1 MEFRKIFIGLGILA
15 VVLSYGALAQQ
26 WPFCQSGCTAKDV
39 QVDRVYLVNMRFV
52 GGVYYVDVYA
62 DFSVTAANRYCIMV
76 AAGFSSSGD
85 CSNLVTAWRMFGDLS
100 QGTYTNQYV
109 ATITVATRDLWVCR
123 LYAIWRNQPYPGCP
137 TGDCNLYGVGSKCWE
152 STATP
157 YLIRGLDAVDDY
169 YRTAI
174 NTPLYVPPPGV
185 LGNDYYPDGVAELVV
200 VSGPDYGTVTL
211 NPDGSFTYTP
221 PSGWSGT
228 ASFVYQLKDTKG
240 FTDTAT
246 VYITVS
252 PNQPVDAV
260 DDSYSTS
267 EDTPLYVAAPGI
279 LGNDS
284 YPDGF
289 GSLAVVTPPTHGS
302 LTLNQDGSF
311 TYTPD
316 PNFCGQD
323 SYIYRL
329 CDTDGDCDEA
339 TVTIHVTCVN
349 DAPVAQD
356 DTYTTNEDTPLLVPA
371 PGVLR
376 NDYDVDGDPLT
387 AVLVSGPA
395 HGTLALNPDGSFT
408 YTPAENF
415 CGEDSFTYK
424 AYDGALYSNVATVRI
439 TVTCVNDAPVAND
452 DEASVPEDSS
462 VTVPVLGNDYD
473 PDGDP
478 LSVSLVSGPTH
489 GWATVNPD
497 GTITYTPNPDFCG
510 TDSFTYKACDPAGAC
525 DTATV
530 TIHVTCVNDAPV
542 AQDDSYT
549 TAEDTPL
556 VVSAPGVLGNDSDVD
571 GDPLTAV
578 LVSGPAHGTLTL
590 NPDGSFTYTPAENF
604 CGEDSFTYKAY
615 DGALYSNVATVRIT
629 VTCVNDAPV
638 ANDDEAS
645 VPEDSSVTIPVLG
658 NDYDVDGDPLSV
670 SLVSGPVNG
679 RATVNPDGTITY
691 TSNPDF
697 CGTDSFTYKACD
709 PAGACDT
716 ATVTIHVTC
725 VNDAPVAQ
733 DDSYTTNEDTPLV
746 VPAPGVLGNDYDV
759 DGDPLT
765 SVLVSGPA
773 HGTLTLNSDGSFTYT
788 PAENFCGEDS
798 FTYKAYDGALYS
810 NVATVRITVTC
821 VNDAPVAQDDTYTTN
836 EDTPLVVPAPG
847 VLGNDY
853 DVDGDPLTAVLVS
866 GPAHGTLALNPDG
879 SFTYTPAENFC
890 GEDSFTY
897 KAYDGALYSN
907 VATVRIT
914 ITCVNDAPVANDD
927 EASVLEDSSVTI
939 PVLGND
945 YDVDGDPLS
954 VSLVSGPANG
964 RATVNPDGTITYTPN
979 PDFCGTDSFTYK
991 ACDPAGACDTA
1002 TVTIHVTCVN
1012 DAPVA
1017 QDDSYT
1023 TAEDTPLVVSAPG
1036 VLGNDSDVDGDPL
1049 TAVLV
1054 SGPAHGTLTLNPDG
1068 SFTYTPAENFCGEDS
1083 FTYKAYDGAL
1093 YSNVATVRI
1102 TVTCVNDAPVAND
1115 DEASV
1120 PEDSSVTIPVLGN
1133 DYDVDG
1139 DPLSVSLVSGPANGR
1154 ATVNPDGTITYTP
1167 NPDFCG
1173 TDSFTYK
1180 ACDPAGACDTATVT
1194 IHVTCVNDAPVAND
1208 DEATVP
1214 EDSSVTIPV
1223 LGNDY
1228 DVDGDPL
1235 SVSIVSGPANGRAT
1249 VNPDGTITYT
1259 PNPDFCGTDSFTYK
1273 ACDPAGACDTATVT
1287 IHVTCVNDAPVAQD
1301 DRYTTNE
1308 DTPLLVPAPGILGN
1322 DYDVDGDPL
1331 TAVLVSG
1338 PAHGTLTLNP
1348 DGSFTYTP
1356 AENFCGEDSF
1366 TYKAYDGALYSNVA
1380 TVRITITCVN
1390 DAPVAND
1397 DEASVLEDS
1406 SVTIPVL
1413 GNDYDPDGD
1422 PLSVSIVSG
1431 PTNGRATVNPDGTI
1445 TYTPN
1450 PDFCG
1455 TDSFTYKACD
1465 PAGACDTATVTIHVT
1480 CVNDAPVA
1488 QDDTYT
1494 TNEDTPLVVSAPG
1507 VLGNDYDVDGDPLT
1521 AVLVS
1526 GPAHGTLTL
1535 NPDGSFTYT
1544 PAENLCGEDSFT
1556 YKAYDGALYS
1566 NVATVRITITC
1577 VNDAP
1582 VANDDEASVLEDS
1595 SVTIPVLG
1603 NDYDPDGDP
1612 LSVSIVS
1619 GPTNGRATVNPD
1631 GTITYTPNPDF
1642 CGTDSFT
1649 YKACDPA
1656 GACDTATVTIH
1667 VTCVNDAPVA
1677 QDDTYTTNEDT
1688 PLVVPAPGVLGN
1700 DYDVDGDPLT
1710 AVLVSGPAHGTLT
1723 LNSDGSFTY
1732 TPAENFCGED
1742 SFTYKAYDGE
1752 LYSNVATVRITVTCV
1767 NDAPV
1772 ASDDEAS
1779 VLEDSSVTIPVL
1791 GNDYDPDGD
1800 PLSVSLVSG
1809 PTHGRATVNPDGTI
1823 TYTPNP
1829 DFCGTD
1835 SFTYKA
1841 CDPAGACDT
1850 ATVTIHVTCVNDAP
1864 VAQDDTYTTNEDT
1877 PLVVPAPGVLGN
1889 DYDVDGDPL
1898 TSVLVSG
1905 PAHGTLTLNSDGSFT
1920 YTPAENFCGEDSFTY
1935 KAYDGALY
1943 SNVATVRITVTCVN
1957 DAPVANDDE
1966 ASVPEDSS
1974 VTVPVL
1980 GNDYDPD
1987 GDPLSVSIVSGPTHG
2002 RATVNPDGTIT
2013 YTPNPDFCGT
2023 DSFTY
2028 KACDPAGACD
2038 TATVTIHVTCVNDAP
2053 VAQDDSYT
2061 TNEDTPLVV
2070 PAPGVLGNDYDV
2082 DGDPLTSVLV
2092 SGPAHGTLT
2101 LNPDGSFTYTPNS
2114 KFYGTDTFTYRV
2126 FDGELYSN
2134 VATVTITVSFVNDPM
2149 EANDLSLRTCVN
2161 EGKAFEVQ
2169 ISDLDILWAGFTG
2182 YPVTFELISGPEHG
2196 TIAGDWNTVRYEE
2209 GAALL
2214 TLLYTPD
2221 ANFIGSDELRIR
2233 AFDPYGQF
2241 VVFAV
2246 RITVESCGLTPAGA
2260 AGLVPGPVVIHEIAW
2275 AGTSASAED
2284 QWIEL
2289 LNLSD
2294 SSVNLEGWILRWRKK
2309 NPKTPEDLI
2318 WREIRL
2324 QGTIEP
2330 YGFFLLERG
2339 HDDVVKNVRADLIYP
2354 TVFRAGDKDLPLL
2367 FSVEGDVVELLN
2379 EKGELVDTANADPQR
2394 LEGWAAGNTLPASME
2409 RKSPFLPDLD
2419 ENWHTNL
2426 GIVSFGKDRKGNDL
2440 TATARN
2446 PNEPEILAIAGETL
2460 VVERGQKVAL
2470 SRFVPNAPE
2479 AKVVVLRADVAGGA
2493 GALVPFDNEAFELR
2507 YDELVKTAVALLD
2520 TKALEPG
2527 AYKVVVTLGAGQ
2539 YAVFSL
2545 VVR

>member
-76 AAGFSSSGD
+76 AAGFSSSSD

-109 ATITVATRDLWVCR
+109 ATVKVATRDLWVCR

-452 DEASVPEDSS
+452 DEASVSEDSS

-478 LSVSLVSGPTH
+478 LSVSIVSGPTH

-510 TDSFTYKACDPAGAC
+510 TDSFTYQACDPAGAC

-542 AQDDSYT
+542 AQDDRYT
-549 TAEDTPL
+549 TNEDTPL
-556 VVSAPGVLGNDSDVD
+556 VVPAPGVLRNDYDVD

-578 LVSGPAHGTLTL
+578 LVSGPAHGTLAL

-645 VPEDSSVTIPVLG
+645 VLEDSSVTIPVLG

-670 SLVSGPVNG
+670 SIVSGPAHG

-691 TSNPDF
+691 TPNPDF

-709 PAGACDT
+709 PSGACDT

-836 EDTPLVVPAPG
+836 EDTPLLVPAPG
-847 VLGNDY
+847 VLRNDY

-914 ITCVNDAPVANDD
+914 VTCVNDAPVANDD
-927 EASVLEDSSVTI
+927 EASVSEDSSVTVPVLGNDYDPDGDPLSVSIVSGPTHGWATVNPDGTITYTPNPDFCGTDSFTYKACDPAGACDTATVTIHVTCVNDAPVAQDDRYTTNEDTPLVVPAPGVLRNDYDVDGDPLTAVLVSGPAHGTLALNPDGSFTYTPAENFCGEDSFTYKAYDGALYSNVATVRITVTCVNDAPVANDDEASVPEDSSVTI

-954 VSLVSGPANG
+954 VSIVSGPVNG

-1049 TAVLV
+1049 TSVLVSGPAHGTLTLNSDGSFTYTPAENFCGEDSFTYKAYDGALYSNVATVRITVTCVNDAPVANDDEASVPEDSSVTIPVLGNDYDVDGDPLSVSIVSGPTHGWATVNPDGTITYTPNPDFCGTDSFTYKACDPAGACDTATVTIHVTCVNDAPVAQDDSYTTAEDTPLVVSAPGVLGNDYDVDGDPLTAVLV
-1054 SGPAHGTLTLNPDG
+1054 SGPAHGTLALNPDGSFTYTPAENFCGEDSFTYKAYDGALYSNVATVRITVTCVNDAPVANDDEASVPEDSSVTVPVLGNDYDPDGDPLSVSIVSGPTHGWATVNPDGTITYTPNPDFCGTDSFTYKACDPAGACDTATVTIHVTCVNDAPVAQDDSYTTAEDTPLVVSAPGVLGNDYDVDGDPLTAVLVSGPAHGTLALNPDG

-1139 DPLSVSLVSGPANGR
+1139 DPLSVSLVSGP
-1154 ATVNPDGTITYTP
+1154 VN
-1167 NPDFCG
+1167 
-1173 TDSFTYK
+1173 
-1180 ACDPAGACDTATVT
+1180 
-1194 IHVTCVNDAPVAND
+1194 
-1208 DEATVP
+1208 
-1214 EDSSVTIPV
+1214 
-1223 LGNDY
+1223 
-1228 DVDGDPL
+1228 
-1235 SVSIVSGPANGRAT
+1235 
-1249 VNPDGTITYT
+1249 
-1259 PNPDFCGTDSFTYK
+1259 
-1273 ACDPAGACDTATVT
+1273 
-1287 IHVTCVNDAPVAQD
+1287 
-1301 DRYTTNE
+1301 
-1308 DTPLLVPAPGILGN
+1308 
-1322 DYDVDGDPL
+1322 
-1331 TAVLVSG
+1331 
-1338 PAHGTLTLNP
+1338 
-1348 DGSFTYTP
+1348 
-1356 AENFCGEDSF
+1356 
-1366 TYKAYDGALYSNVA
+1366 
-1380 TVRITITCVN
+1380 
-1390 DAPVAND
+1390 
-1397 DEASVLEDS
+1397 
-1406 SVTIPVL
+1406 
-1413 GNDYDPDGD
+1413 
-1422 PLSVSIVSG
+1422 
-1431 PTNGRATVNPDGTI
+1431 
-1445 TYTPN
+1445 
-1450 PDFCG
+1450 
-1455 TDSFTYKACD
+1455 
-1465 PAGACDTATVTIHVT
+1465 
-1480 CVNDAPVA
+1480 
-1488 QDDTYT
+1488 
-1494 TNEDTPLVVSAPG
+1494 
-1507 VLGNDYDVDGDPLT
+1507 
-1521 AVLVS
+1521 
-1526 GPAHGTLTL
+1526 
-1535 NPDGSFTYT
+1535 
-1544 PAENLCGEDSFT
+1544 
-1556 YKAYDGALYS
+1556 
-1566 NVATVRITITC
+1566 
-1577 VNDAP
+1577 
-1582 VANDDEASVLEDS
+1582 
-1595 SVTIPVLG
+1595 
-1603 NDYDPDGDP
+1603 
-1612 LSVSIVS
+1612 
-1619 GPTNGRATVNPD
+1619 
-1631 GTITYTPNPDF
+1631 
-1642 CGTDSFT
+1642 
-1649 YKACDPA
+1649 
-1656 GACDTATVTIH
+1656 
-1667 VTCVNDAPVA
+1667 
-1677 QDDTYTTNEDT
+1677 
-1688 PLVVPAPGVLGN
+1688 
-1700 DYDVDGDPLT
+1700 
-1710 AVLVSGPAHGTLT
+1710 
-1723 LNSDGSFTY
+1723 
-1732 TPAENFCGED
+1732 
-1742 SFTYKAYDGE
+1742 
-1752 LYSNVATVRITVTCV
+1752 
-1767 NDAPV
+1767 
-1772 ASDDEAS
+1772 
-1779 VLEDSSVTIPVL
+1779 
-1791 GNDYDPDGD
+1791 
-1800 PLSVSLVSG
+1800 
-1809 PTHGRATVNPDGTI
+1809 
-1823 TYTPNP
+1823 
-1829 DFCGTD
+1829 
-1835 SFTYKA
+1835 
-1841 CDPAGACDT
+1841 
-1850 ATVTIHVTCVNDAP
+1850 
-1864 VAQDDTYTTNEDT
+1864 
-1877 PLVVPAPGVLGN
+1877 
-1889 DYDVDGDPL
+1889 
-1898 TSVLVSG
+1898 
-1905 PAHGTLTLNSDGSFT
+1905 
-1920 YTPAENFCGEDSFTY
+1920 
-1935 KAYDGALY
+1935 
-1943 SNVATVRITVTCVN
+1943 
-1957 DAPVANDDE
+1957 
-1966 ASVPEDSS
+1966 
-1974 VTVPVL
+1974 
-1980 GNDYDPD
+1980 
-1987 GDPLSVSIVSGPTHG
+1987 G

-2070 PAPGVLGNDYDV
+2070 SAPGVLGNDYDV
-2082 DGDPLTSVLV
+2082 DGDPLTAVLV
-2092 SGPAHGTLT
+2092 SGPAHGTLA

-2196 TIAGDWNTVRYEE
+2196 TIAGDWNAVRYEE

-2394 LEGWAAGNTLPASME
+2394 LGGWAAGNTLPASME

>member
-1 MEFRKIFIGLGILA
+1 LFWEAVSMEFRKIFIGLGILA

-76 AAGFSSSGD
+76 AAGFSSSSD

-100 QGTYTNQYV
+100 QGTYRNQYV
-109 ATITVATRDLWVCR
+109 ATVTVATRDLWVCR

-169 YRTAI
+169 YHTAI

-252 PNQPVDAV
+252 PDQPVDAV

-289 GSLAVVTPPTHGS
+289 GSLAVVTPPAHGS

-349 DAPVAQD
+349 DAPVARD
-356 DTYTTNEDTPLLVPA
+356 DTYTTNEDTPLVVSA
-371 PGVLR
+371 PGVLG

-387 AVLVSGPA
+387 AVLVSGPAHGTLALNPDGSFTYTPAENFCGEDSFTYKAYDGSLYSNVATVRITVTCVNDAPVANDDEASVPEDSSVTIPVLGNDYDVDGDPLSVSIVSGPTHGWATVNPDGTITYTPNPDFCGTDSFTYQACDPSGACDTATVTIHVTCVNDAPVARDDTYTTNEDTPLVVAKPGVLGNDYDVDGDPLTSVLVSGPAHGTLALNPDGSFTYTPAENFCGEDSFIYKAYDGSLYSNVATVRITVTCVNDAPVARDDTYTTNEDTPLVVPAPGVLGNDYDVDGDPLTAVLVSGPAHGTLALNPDGSFTYTPAENFCGEDSFTYKAYDGSLYSNVATVRITVTCVNDAPVANDDEASVPEDSSVTIPVLGNDYDVDGDPLSVSIVSGPTHGWATVNPDGTITYTPNPDFCGTDSFTYQACDPSGACDTATVTIHVTCVNDAPVARDDTYTTNEDTPLVVAKPGVLGNDYDVDGDPLTSVLVSGPA

-452 DEASVPEDSS
+452 DEASVLEDSS
-462 VTVPVLGNDYD
+462 VTIPVLGNDYD
-473 PDGDP
+473 VDGDP
-478 LSVSLVSGPTH
+478 LSVSIVSGPAN
-489 GWATVNPD
+489 GRATVNPD

-510 TDSFTYKACDPAGAC
+510 TDSFTYKACDPSGAC

-530 TIHVTCVNDAPV
+530 TITVTCVNDAPV
-542 AQDDSYT
+542 AQDDTYT
-549 TAEDTPL
+549 TNEDTPL
-556 VVSAPGVLGNDSDVD
+556 LVPAPGILGNDYDVD
-571 GDPLTAV
+571 GDSLTAV
-578 LVSGPAHGTLTL
+578 LVSGPAHGTLAL

-670 SLVSGPVNG
+670 SIVSGPTHG
-679 RATVNPDGTITY
+679 WATVNPDGTITY
-691 TSNPDF
+691 TPNPDF
-697 CGTDSFTYKACD
+697 CGTDSFTYQACD

-733 DDSYTTNEDTPLV
+733 DDTYTTNEDTPLV
-746 VPAPGVLGNDYDV
+746 VSAPGVLGNDSDV

-773 HGTLTLNSDGSFTYT
+773 HGTLALNPDGSFTYT

-798 FTYKAYDGALYS
+798 FTYKAYDGSLYS

-821 VNDAPVAQDDTYTTN
+821 VNDAPVARDDTYTTN

-897 KAYDGALYSN
+897 KAYDGELYSN
-907 VATVRIT
+907 VATVRIMV
-914 ITCVNDAPVANDD
+914 ICVNDAPVANDD

-991 ACDPAGACDTA
+991 ACDPSGACDTA
-1002 TVTIHVTCVN
+1002 TVTIT
-1012 DAPVA
+1012 
-1017 QDDSYT
+1017 
-1023 TAEDTPLVVSAPG
+1023 
-1036 VLGNDSDVDGDPL
+1036 
-1049 TAVLV
+1049 
-1054 SGPAHGTLTLNPDG
+1054 
-1068 SFTYTPAENFCGEDS
+1068 
-1083 FTYKAYDGAL
+1083 
-1093 YSNVATVRI
+1093 
-1102 TVTCVNDAPVAND
+1102 
-1115 DEASV
+1115 
-1120 PEDSSVTIPVLGN
+1120 
-1133 DYDVDG
+1133 
-1139 DPLSVSLVSGPANGR
+1139 
-1154 ATVNPDGTITYTP
+1154 
-1167 NPDFCG
+1167 
-1173 TDSFTYK
+1173 
-1180 ACDPAGACDTATVT
+1180 
-1194 IHVTCVNDAPVAND
+1194 
-1208 DEATVP
+1208 
-1214 EDSSVTIPV
+1214 
-1223 LGNDY
+1223 
-1228 DVDGDPL
+1228 
-1235 SVSIVSGPANGRAT
+1235 
-1249 VNPDGTITYT
+1249 
-1259 PNPDFCGTDSFTYK
+1259 
-1273 ACDPAGACDTATVT
+1273 
-1287 IHVTCVNDAPVAQD
+1287 
-1301 DRYTTNE
+1301 
-1308 DTPLLVPAPGILGN
+1308 
-1322 DYDVDGDPL
+1322 
-1331 TAVLVSG
+1331 
-1338 PAHGTLTLNP
+1338 
-1348 DGSFTYTP
+1348 
-1356 AENFCGEDSF
+1356 
-1366 TYKAYDGALYSNVA
+1366 
-1380 TVRITITCVN
+1380 
-1390 DAPVAND
+1390 
-1397 DEASVLEDS
+1397 
-1406 SVTIPVL
+1406 
-1413 GNDYDPDGD
+1413 
-1422 PLSVSIVSG
+1422 
-1431 PTNGRATVNPDGTI
+1431 
-1445 TYTPN
+1445 
-1450 PDFCG
+1450 
-1455 TDSFTYKACD
+1455 
-1465 PAGACDTATVTIHVT
+1465 VT

-1494 TNEDTPLVVSAPG
+1494 TNEDTPLVVAKPG
-1507 VLGNDYDVDGDPLT
+1507 VLGND
-1521 AVLVS
+1521 S
-1526 GPAHGTLTL
+1526 
-1535 NPDGSFTYT
+1535 
-1544 PAENLCGEDSFT
+1544 
-1556 YKAYDGALYS
+1556 
-1566 NVATVRITITC
+1566 
-1577 VNDAP
+1577 
-1582 VANDDEASVLEDS
+1582 
-1595 SVTIPVLG
+1595 
-1603 NDYDPDGDP
+1603 
-1612 LSVSIVS
+1612 
-1619 GPTNGRATVNPD
+1619 
-1631 GTITYTPNPDF
+1631 
-1642 CGTDSFT
+1642 
-1649 YKACDPA
+1649 
-1656 GACDTATVTIH
+1656 
-1667 VTCVNDAPVA
+1667 
-1677 QDDTYTTNEDT
+1677 
-1688 PLVVPAPGVLGN
+1688 
-1700 DYDVDGDPLT
+1700 
-1710 AVLVSGPAHGTLT
+1710 
-1723 LNSDGSFTY
+1723 
-1732 TPAENFCGED
+1732 
-1742 SFTYKAYDGE
+1742 
-1752 LYSNVATVRITVTCV
+1752 
-1767 NDAPV
+1767 
-1772 ASDDEAS
+1772 
-1779 VLEDSSVTIPVL
+1779 
-1791 GNDYDPDGD
+1791 
-1800 PLSVSLVSG
+1800 
-1809 PTHGRATVNPDGTI
+1809 
-1823 TYTPNP
+1823 
-1829 DFCGTD
+1829 
-1835 SFTYKA
+1835 
-1841 CDPAGACDT
+1841 
-1850 ATVTIHVTCVNDAP
+1850 
-1864 VAQDDTYTTNEDT
+1864 
-1877 PLVVPAPGVLGN
+1877 
-1889 DYDVDGDPL
+1889 
-1898 TSVLVSG
+1898 
-1905 PAHGTLTLNSDGSFT
+1905 
-1920 YTPAENFCGEDSFTY
+1920 
-1935 KAYDGALY
+1935 
-1943 SNVATVRITVTCVN
+1943 
-1957 DAPVANDDE
+1957 
-1966 ASVPEDSS
+1966 
-1974 VTVPVL
+1974 
-1980 GNDYDPD
+1980 
-1987 GDPLSVSIVSGPTHG
+1987 
-2002 RATVNPDGTIT
+2002 
-2013 YTPNPDFCGT
+2013 
-2023 DSFTY
+2023 
-2028 KACDPAGACD
+2028 
-2038 TATVTIHVTCVNDAP
+2038 
-2053 VAQDDSYT
+2053 
-2061 TNEDTPLVV
+2061 
-2070 PAPGVLGNDYDV
+2070 DV

-2101 LNPDGSFTYTPNS
+2101 LNPDGSFTYTPNPN
-2114 KFYGTDTFTYRV
+2114 FYGTDTFTYRA

-2149 EANDLSLRTCVN
+2149 EANDVSLRTCVN

-2196 TIAGDWNTVRYEE
+2196 AIAGDWNAVRYEE

-2221 ANFIGSDELRIR
+2221 ANFLGSDELRIR

-2241 VVFAV
+2241 VVFTV

-2260 AGLVPGPVVIHEIAW
+2260 AGFVPGPVVIHEIAW

-2289 LNLSD
+2289 RNLSD
-2294 SSVNLEGWILRWRKK
+2294 SPVNLEGWILRWRKK

-2339 HDDVVKNVRADLIYP
+2339 HDDVVKNVPADLIYP

-2379 EKGELVDTANADPQR
+2379 EKGELVDTANADPR
-2394 LEGWAAGNTLPASME
+2394 RREGWAAGSTLPASME

-2426 GIVSFGKDRKGNDL
+2426 GIVTFGKDRKGNDL

-2446 PNEPEILAIAGETL
+2446 PNEPEILAIVGETL

-2493 GALVPFDNEAFELR
+2493 GALVPFDNEALEPR
-2507 YDELVKTAVALLD
+2507 YDELVKTALVLLD

-2527 AYKVVVTLGAGQ
+2527 SYKVVVSLGTGQ

>member
-76 AAGFSSSGD
+76 AAGFSSSSD

-109 ATITVATRDLWVCR
+109 ATVKVATRDLWVCR

-169 YRTAI
+169 YHTAI

-252 PNQPVDAV
+252 PDQPVDAV

-289 GSLAVVTPPTHGS
+289 GSLAVVTPPAHGS

-356 DTYTTNEDTPLLVPA
+356 DTYTTDEDTPLVVAKPGVLGNDYDVDGDSLTAVLVSGPAHGTLTLNPDGSFTYTPAENFCGEDSFTYKAYDGALYSNVATVTIHVTCVNDAPVANDDEATVSEDSSVTVPVLGNDYDPDGDPLSVSLVSGPTHGWATVNPDGTITYTPNPDFCGTDSFTYQACDPSGACDTATVTITVTCVNDAPVAQDDRYTTAEDTPLLVPA
-371 PGVLR
+371 PGILG

-387 AVLVSGPA
+387 AVLVSGPAHGTLTLNPDGSFTYTPAENFCGEDSFIYKAYDGALYSNVATVRITVTCVNDAPVAQDDSYTTSEDTPLVVPAPGVLGNDYDVDGDPLTSVLVSGPA

-439 TVTCVNDAPVAND
+439 TVTCVNDAPVAQDDTYTTNEDTSLVVSAPGVLGNDYDVDGDPLTAVLVSGPAHGTLILNPDGSFTYTPAENFCGEDSFTYKAYDGELYSNVATVRITVTCVNDAPVAND
-452 DEASVPEDSS
+452 DEATVPEDSS
-462 VTVPVLGNDYD
+462 VTIPVLGNDYD

-510 TDSFTYKACDPAGAC
+510 TDSFTYQACDPAGAC

-542 AQDDSYT
+542 AQDDTYT
-549 TAEDTPL
+549 TNEDTPL
-556 VVSAPGVLGNDSDVD
+556 LVPAPGILGNDYDVD
-571 GDPLTAV
+571 GDPLTSV

-638 ANDDEAS
+638 A
-645 VPEDSSVTIPVLG
+645 
-658 NDYDVDGDPLSV
+658 
-670 SLVSGPVNG
+670 
-679 RATVNPDGTITY
+679 
-691 TSNPDF
+691 
-697 CGTDSFTYKACD
+697 
-709 PAGACDT
+709 
-716 ATVTIHVTC
+716 
-725 VNDAPVAQ
+725 
-733 DDSYTTNEDTPLV
+733 
-746 VPAPGVLGNDYDV
+746 
-759 DGDPLT
+759 
-765 SVLVSGPA
+765 
-773 HGTLTLNSDGSFTYT
+773 
-788 PAENFCGEDS
+788 
-798 FTYKAYDGALYS
+798 
-810 NVATVRITVTC
+810 
-821 VNDAPVAQDDTYTTN
+821 QDDTYTTN
-836 EDTPLVVPAPG
+836 EDTPLVVSAPG
-847 VLGNDY
+847 VLGNDS

-897 KAYDGALYSN
+897 KAYDGELYSN

-914 ITCVNDAPVANDD
+914 VTCVNDAPVANDD

-954 VSLVSGPANG
+954 VSIVSGPANG

-991 ACDPAGACDTA
+991 ACDPSGACDTA

-1017 QDDSYT
+1017 RDDSYT
-1023 TAEDTPLVVSAPG
+1023 TDEDTPLVVAKPG
-1036 VLGNDSDVDGDPL
+1036 ILGNDYDVDGDSL

-1054 SGPAHGTLTLNPDG
+1054 SGPAHGTLALNPDG

-1083 FTYKAYDGAL
+1083 FTYKAYDGEL

-1120 PEDSSVTIPVLGN
+1120 LEDSSVTIPVLGN

-1228 DVDGDPL
+1228 DPDGDPL
-1235 SVSIVSGPANGRAT
+1235 SVSLVSGPTHGWAT

-1259 PNPDFCGTDSFTYK
+1259 PNPDFCGTDSFTYQ
-1273 ACDPAGACDTATVT
+1273 ACDP
-1287 IHVTCVNDAPVAQD
+1287 
-1301 DRYTTNE
+1301 
-1308 DTPLLVPAPGILGN
+1308 
-1322 DYDVDGDPL
+1322 
-1331 TAVLVSG
+1331 S
-1338 PAHGTLTLNP
+1338 
-1348 DGSFTYTP
+1348 
-1356 AENFCGEDSF
+1356 
-1366 TYKAYDGALYSNVA
+1366 
-1380 TVRITITCVN
+1380 
-1390 DAPVAND
+1390 
-1397 DEASVLEDS
+1397 
-1406 SVTIPVL
+1406 
-1413 GNDYDPDGD
+1413 
-1422 PLSVSIVSG
+1422 
-1431 PTNGRATVNPDGTI
+1431 
-1445 TYTPN
+1445 
-1450 PDFCG
+1450 
-1455 TDSFTYKACD
+1455 
-1465 PAGACDTATVTIHVT
+1465 GACDTATVTIHVT

-1494 TNEDTPLVVSAPG
+1494 TNEDTPLVVAKPG
-1507 VLGNDYDVDGDPLT
+1507 VLGNDYDVDG
-1521 AVLVS
+1521 
-1526 GPAHGTLTL
+1526 
-1535 NPDGSFTYT
+1535 
-1544 PAENLCGEDSFT
+1544 
-1556 YKAYDGALYS
+1556 
-1566 NVATVRITITC
+1566 
-1577 VNDAP
+1577 
-1582 VANDDEASVLEDS
+1582 
-1595 SVTIPVLG
+1595 
-1603 NDYDPDGDP
+1603 
-1612 LSVSIVS
+1612 
-1619 GPTNGRATVNPD
+1619 
-1631 GTITYTPNPDF
+1631 
-1642 CGTDSFT
+1642 
-1649 YKACDPA
+1649 
-1656 GACDTATVTIH
+1656 
-1667 VTCVNDAPVA
+1667 
-1677 QDDTYTTNEDT
+1677 NE
-1688 PLVVPAPGVLGN
+1688 L
-1700 DYDVDGDPLT
+1700 
-1710 AVLVSGPAHGTLT
+1710 
-1723 LNSDGSFTY
+1723 
-1732 TPAENFCGED
+1732 
-1742 SFTYKAYDGE
+1742 
-1752 LYSNVATVRITVTCV
+1752 
-1767 NDAPV
+1767 
-1772 ASDDEAS
+1772 
-1779 VLEDSSVTIPVL
+1779 
-1791 GNDYDPDGD
+1791 
-1800 PLSVSLVSG
+1800 
-1809 PTHGRATVNPDGTI
+1809 
-1823 TYTPNP
+1823 
-1829 DFCGTD
+1829 
-1835 SFTYKA
+1835 
-1841 CDPAGACDT
+1841 
-1850 ATVTIHVTCVNDAP
+1850 
-1864 VAQDDTYTTNEDT
+1864 
-1877 PLVVPAPGVLGN
+1877 
-1889 DYDVDGDPL
+1889 
-1898 TSVLVSG
+1898 
-1905 PAHGTLTLNSDGSFT
+1905 
-1920 YTPAENFCGEDSFTY
+1920 
-1935 KAYDGALY
+1935 
-1943 SNVATVRITVTCVN
+1943 
-1957 DAPVANDDE
+1957 
-1966 ASVPEDSS
+1966 
-1974 VTVPVL
+1974 
-1980 GNDYDPD
+1980 
-1987 GDPLSVSIVSGPTHG
+1987 
-2002 RATVNPDGTIT
+2002 
-2013 YTPNPDFCGT
+2013 
-2023 DSFTY
+2023 
-2028 KACDPAGACD
+2028 
-2038 TATVTIHVTCVNDAP
+2038 
-2053 VAQDDSYT
+2053 
-2061 TNEDTPLVV
+2061 
-2070 PAPGVLGNDYDV
+2070 
-2082 DGDPLTSVLV
+2082 LTSVLV

-2196 TIAGDWNTVRYEE
+2196 TIAGDWNAVRYEE

-2289 LNLSD
+2289 RNLSD
-2294 SSVNLEGWILRWRKK
+2294 SPVNLEGWILRWRKK
-2309 NPKTPEDLI
+2309 NPKTPEELI

-2339 HDDVVKNVRADLIYP
+2339 HDDVVKNVHADLIYP
-2354 TVFRAGDKDLPLL
+2354 TVFRVGDKDLPLL

-2379 EKGELVDTANADPQR
+2379 EKGELVDTANADPRR

-2409 RKSPFLPDLD
+2409 RKSPFIPDLD

-2426 GIVSFGKDRKGNDL
+2426 GIVTFGKDRKENDL

-2446 PNEPEILAIAGETL
+2446 RNEPEILTIAGETL

-2507 YDELVKTAVALLD
+2507 YDELVKTAMALLD

>member
-39 QVDRVYLVNMRFV
+39 KVDRLYLVNMRFV

-62 DFSVTAANRYCIMV
+62 DFSVTAADRYCIMV
-76 AAGFSSSGD
+76 AAGFSSSSD

-109 ATITVATRDLWVCR
+109 ATVKVATRDLWVCR

-137 TGDCNLYGVGSKCWE
+137 TGDCNLYPVGSKCWE

-221 PSGWSGT
+221 PSGWSGA

-252 PNQPVDAV
+252 SDQPVDAV

-267 EDTPLYVAAPGI
+267 EDAPLFVAAPGI

-289 GSLAVVTPPTHGS
+289 GSLAVVTPPAHGS
-302 LTLNQDGSF
+302 LTLNSDGSF

-323 SYIYRL
+323 SYIYQL

-356 DTYTTNEDTPLLVPA
+356 DTYTTNEDTPLVVA
-371 PGVLR
+371 KPGILG
-376 NDYDVDGDPLT
+376 NDSDVDGDPLT

-395 HGTLALNPDGSFT
+395 HGTLTLNSDGSFTYTPAENFCGEDSFTYKAYDGALYSNVATVKITVTCVNDAPVANDDEATVPEDSSVAIPVLGNDYDPDGDPLSVSIVSRPTNGRATVNADGTITYTPNPDFCGTDSFTYKACDPSGACDTATVTIHVTCVNDAPVAQDDTYTTNEDTPLVVPAPGILGNDYDVDGDSLTAVLVSGPTHGTLTLNSDGSFT

-452 DEASVPEDSS
+452 DEATVPEDSS
-462 VTVPVLGNDYD
+462 VTIPVLGNDYD

-478 LSVSLVSGPTH
+478 LSVSIVSGPAN
-489 GWATVNPD
+489 GRATVNPD

-542 AQDDSYT
+542 AQDDTYT
-549 TAEDTPL
+549 TNEDTPL
-556 VVSAPGVLGNDSDVD
+556 LVPAPGILGNDYDVDGDPLTSVLVSGPAHGTLTLNPDGSFTYTPAEDFCGEDSFTYKAYDGALYSNVATVRITVICVNDVPVAQDDTYTTNEDTPLLVPAPGVLGNDYDVDGDPLTSVLVLGPAHGTLALNPDGSFTYTPAENFCGEDSFTYKAYDEALYSNVATVRIVVACVNDAPVANDDEASVLEDSSVTVPVLGNDYDPDGDPLSVSIVSGPANGRATVNPDGTITYTPNPDFCGTDSFTYKACDPSGACDTATVTITVTCVNDAPVAQDDTYTTNEDTPLVVAKPGVLGNDYDVD

-638 ANDDEAS
+638 ANDDEAT
-645 VPEDSSVTIPVLG
+645 VPEDSSVTIPVLE

-670 SLVSGPVNG
+670 SPVSGPANG

-691 TSNPDF
+691 TPNPDF

-709 PAGACDT
+709 PSGACDT

-733 DDSYTTNEDTPLV
+733 DDRYTTNEDTPLL
-746 VPAPGVLGNDYDV
+746 VPAPGVLGNDSDV

-765 SVLVSGPA
+765 GL
-773 HGTLTLNSDGSFTYT
+773 
-788 PAENFCGEDS
+788 
-798 FTYKAYDGALYS
+798 
-810 NVATVRITVTC
+810 
-821 VNDAPVAQDDTYTTN
+821 
-836 EDTPLVVPAPG
+836 
-847 VLGNDY
+847 
-853 DVDGDPLTAVLVS
+853 LVS

-897 KAYDGALYSN
+897 KAYDEALYSN
-907 VATVRIT
+907 VATVRIVVA
-914 ITCVNDAPVANDD
+914 CVNDAPVANDD
-927 EASVLEDSSVTI
+927 EASVLEDSSVTV

-945 YDVDGDPLS
+945 YDPDGDPLS
-954 VSLVSGPANG
+954 VSIVSGPANG

-991 ACDPAGACDTA
+991 ACDPSGACDTA
-1002 TVTIHVTCVN
+1002 TVTITVTCVN

-1017 QDDSYT
+1017 QDDTYT
-1023 TAEDTPLVVSAPG
+1023 TNEDTPLVVAKPG
-1036 VLGNDSDVDGDPL
+1036 VLGNDYDVDGDPL

-1115 DEASV
+1115 DEATV

-1133 DYDVDG
+1133 DYDPDG

-1180 ACDPAGACDTATVT
+1180 ACDP
-1194 IHVTCVNDAPVAND
+1194 
-1208 DEATVP
+1208 
-1214 EDSSVTIPV
+1214 S
-1223 LGNDY
+1223 
-1228 DVDGDPL
+1228 
-1235 SVSIVSGPANGRAT
+1235 
-1249 VNPDGTITYT
+1249 
-1259 PNPDFCGTDSFTYK
+1259 
-1273 ACDPAGACDTATVT
+1273 
-1287 IHVTCVNDAPVAQD
+1287 
-1301 DRYTTNE
+1301 
-1308 DTPLLVPAPGILGN
+1308 
-1322 DYDVDGDPL
+1322 
-1331 TAVLVSG
+1331 
-1338 PAHGTLTLNP
+1338 
-1348 DGSFTYTP
+1348 
-1356 AENFCGEDSF
+1356 
-1366 TYKAYDGALYSNVA
+1366 
-1380 TVRITITCVN
+1380 
-1390 DAPVAND
+1390 
-1397 DEASVLEDS
+1397 
-1406 SVTIPVL
+1406 
-1413 GNDYDPDGD
+1413 
-1422 PLSVSIVSG
+1422 
-1431 PTNGRATVNPDGTI
+1431 
-1445 TYTPN
+1445 
-1450 PDFCG
+1450 
-1455 TDSFTYKACD
+1455 
-1465 PAGACDTATVTIHVT
+1465 GACDTATVTIHVT

-1494 TNEDTPLVVSAPG
+1494 TNEDTPLVVA
-1507 VLGNDYDVDGDPLT
+1507 
-1521 AVLVS
+1521 
-1526 GPAHGTLTL
+1526 
-1535 NPDGSFTYT
+1535 
-1544 PAENLCGEDSFT
+1544 
-1556 YKAYDGALYS
+1556 K
-1566 NVATVRITITC
+1566 
-1577 VNDAP
+1577 
-1582 VANDDEASVLEDS
+1582 
-1595 SVTIPVLG
+1595 
-1603 NDYDPDGDP
+1603 
-1612 LSVSIVS
+1612 
-1619 GPTNGRATVNPD
+1619 
-1631 GTITYTPNPDF
+1631 
-1642 CGTDSFT
+1642 
-1649 YKACDPA
+1649 
-1656 GACDTATVTIH
+1656 
-1667 VTCVNDAPVA
+1667 
-1677 QDDTYTTNEDT
+1677 
-1688 PLVVPAPGVLGN
+1688 
-1700 DYDVDGDPLT
+1700 
-1710 AVLVSGPAHGTLT
+1710 
-1723 LNSDGSFTY
+1723 
-1732 TPAENFCGED
+1732 
-1742 SFTYKAYDGE
+1742 
-1752 LYSNVATVRITVTCV
+1752 
-1767 NDAPV
+1767 
-1772 ASDDEAS
+1772 
-1779 VLEDSSVTIPVL
+1779 
-1791 GNDYDPDGD
+1791 
-1800 PLSVSLVSG
+1800 
-1809 PTHGRATVNPDGTI
+1809 
-1823 TYTPNP
+1823 
-1829 DFCGTD
+1829 
-1835 SFTYKA
+1835 
-1841 CDPAGACDT
+1841 
-1850 ATVTIHVTCVNDAP
+1850 
-1864 VAQDDTYTTNEDT
+1864 
-1877 PLVVPAPGVLGN
+1877 PGVLGN

-1898 TSVLVSG
+1898 TSVLVLG
-1905 PAHGTLTLNSDGSFT
+1905 PAHGTL
-1920 YTPAENFCGEDSFTY
+1920 A
-1935 KAYDGALY
+1935 
-1943 SNVATVRITVTCVN
+1943 
-1957 DAPVANDDE
+1957 
-1966 ASVPEDSS
+1966 
-1974 VTVPVL
+1974 
-1980 GNDYDPD
+1980 
-1987 GDPLSVSIVSGPTHG
+1987 
-2002 RATVNPDGTIT
+2002 
-2013 YTPNPDFCGT
+2013 
-2023 DSFTY
+2023 
-2028 KACDPAGACD
+2028 
-2038 TATVTIHVTCVNDAP
+2038 
-2053 VAQDDSYT
+2053 
-2061 TNEDTPLVV
+2061 
-2070 PAPGVLGNDYDV
+2070 
-2082 DGDPLTSVLV
+2082 
-2092 SGPAHGTLT
+2092 
-2101 LNPDGSFTYTPNS
+2101 LNPDGSFTYTPNPN
-2114 KFYGTDTFTYRV
+2114 FYGTDTFTYRA

-2149 EANDLSLRTCVN
+2149 EASDISLRTCVN

-2169 ISDLDILWAGFTG
+2169 ISDLDILWTGFTG
-2182 YPVTFELISGPEHG
+2182 YPVSFELISGPEHG
-2196 TIAGDWNTVRYEE
+2196 AIAGDWNAVRYEE
-2209 GAALL
+2209 RAALL

-2221 ANFIGSDELRIR
+2221 GNFLGGDELRIR

-2241 VVFAV
+2241 VVFTV

-2260 AGLVPGPVVIHEIAW
+2260 AGFVPGPVVIHEIAW

-2289 LNLSD
+2289 RNLSD
-2294 SSVNLEGWILRWRKK
+2294 SPVNLEGWILRWRKK

-2339 HDDVVKNVRADLIYP
+2339 HDDVVKNIHADLIYP
-2354 TVFRAGDKDLPLL
+2354 TVFQAGDKDLPLL
-2367 FSVEGDVVELLN
+2367 FSIEGDVVELLN
-2379 EKGELVDTANADPQR
+2379 EKGELVDTANADPR
-2394 LEGWAAGNTLPASME
+2394 RRKGWAAGSTLPASME

-2419 ENWHTNL
+2419 ENWHMNL
-2426 GIVSFGKDRKGNDL
+2426 GIVTFGKDRKENDL

-2493 GALVPFDNEAFELR
+2493 GALVPFGNEAFELR
-2507 YDELVKTAVALLD
+2507 YDELVKTAVTLLD

-2527 AYKVVVTLGAGQ
+2527 SYKVVVSLGAGQ

>member
-76 AAGFSSSGD
+76 AAGFSSSSD

-109 ATITVATRDLWVCR
+109 ATVKVATRDLWVCR

-169 YRTAI
+169 YHTAI

-252 PNQPVDAV
+252 PDQPVDAV

-289 GSLAVVTPPTHGS
+289 GSLAVVTPPAHGS

-356 DTYTTNEDTPLLVPA
+356 DTYTTDEDTPLVVAKPGVLGNDYDVDGDSLTAVLVSGPAHGTLTLNPDGSFTYTPAENFCGEDSFTYKAYDGALYSNVATVTIHVTCVNDAPVANDDEATVSEDSSVTVPVLGNDYDPDGDPLSVSLVSGPTHGWATVNPDGTITYTPNPDFCGTDSFTYQACDPSGACDTATVTITVTCVNDAPVAQDDRYTTAEDTPLLVPA
-371 PGVLR
+371 AGILG

-387 AVLVSGPA
+387 AVLVSGPAHGTLTLNPDGSFTYTPAENFCGEDSFIYKAYDGALYSNVATVRITVTCVNDAPVAQDDSYTTSEDTPLVVPAPGVLGNDYDVDGDPLTSVLVSGPA

-439 TVTCVNDAPVAND
+439 TVTCVNDAPVAQDDTYTTNEDTSLVVSAPGVLGNDYDVDGDPLTAVLVSGPAHGTLILNPDGSFTYTPAENFCGEDSFTYKAYDGELYSNVATVRITVTCVNDAPVAND
-452 DEASVPEDSS
+452 DEATVPEDSS
-462 VTVPVLGNDYD
+462 VTIPVLGNDYD

-510 TDSFTYKACDPAGAC
+510 TDSFTYQACDPAGAC

-542 AQDDSYT
+542 AQDDTYT
-549 TAEDTPL
+549 TNEDTPL
-556 VVSAPGVLGNDSDVD
+556 LVPAPGILGNDYDVD
-571 GDPLTAV
+571 GDPLTSV

-638 ANDDEAS
+638 A
-645 VPEDSSVTIPVLG
+645 
-658 NDYDVDGDPLSV
+658 
-670 SLVSGPVNG
+670 
-679 RATVNPDGTITY
+679 
-691 TSNPDF
+691 
-697 CGTDSFTYKACD
+697 
-709 PAGACDT
+709 
-716 ATVTIHVTC
+716 
-725 VNDAPVAQ
+725 
-733 DDSYTTNEDTPLV
+733 
-746 VPAPGVLGNDYDV
+746 
-759 DGDPLT
+759 
-765 SVLVSGPA
+765 
-773 HGTLTLNSDGSFTYT
+773 
-788 PAENFCGEDS
+788 
-798 FTYKAYDGALYS
+798 
-810 NVATVRITVTC
+810 
-821 VNDAPVAQDDTYTTN
+821 QDDTYTTN
-836 EDTPLVVPAPG
+836 EDTPLVVSAPG
-847 VLGNDY
+847 VLGNDS

-897 KAYDGALYSN
+897 KAYDGELYSN

-914 ITCVNDAPVANDD
+914 VTCVNDAPVANDD

-954 VSLVSGPANG
+954 VSIVSGPANG

-991 ACDPAGACDTA
+991 ACDPSGACDTA

-1017 QDDSYT
+1017 RDDSYT
-1023 TAEDTPLVVSAPG
+1023 TDEDTPLVVAKPG
-1036 VLGNDSDVDGDPL
+1036 ILGNDYDVDGDSL

-1054 SGPAHGTLTLNPDG
+1054 SGPAHGTLALNPDG

-1083 FTYKAYDGAL
+1083 FTYKAYDGEL

-1120 PEDSSVTIPVLGN
+1120 LEDSSVTIPVLGN

-1228 DVDGDPL
+1228 DPDGDPL
-1235 SVSIVSGPANGRAT
+1235 SVSLVSGPTHGWAT

-1259 PNPDFCGTDSFTYK
+1259 PNPDFCGTDSFTYQ
-1273 ACDPAGACDTATVT
+1273 ACDP
-1287 IHVTCVNDAPVAQD
+1287 
-1301 DRYTTNE
+1301 
-1308 DTPLLVPAPGILGN
+1308 
-1322 DYDVDGDPL
+1322 
-1331 TAVLVSG
+1331 S
-1338 PAHGTLTLNP
+1338 
-1348 DGSFTYTP
+1348 
-1356 AENFCGEDSF
+1356 
-1366 TYKAYDGALYSNVA
+1366 
-1380 TVRITITCVN
+1380 
-1390 DAPVAND
+1390 
-1397 DEASVLEDS
+1397 
-1406 SVTIPVL
+1406 
-1413 GNDYDPDGD
+1413 
-1422 PLSVSIVSG
+1422 
-1431 PTNGRATVNPDGTI
+1431 
-1445 TYTPN
+1445 
-1450 PDFCG
+1450 
-1455 TDSFTYKACD
+1455 
-1465 PAGACDTATVTIHVT
+1465 GACDTATVTIHVT

-1494 TNEDTPLVVSAPG
+1494 TNEDTPLVVAKPG
-1507 VLGNDYDVDGDPLT
+1507 VLGNDYDVDG
-1521 AVLVS
+1521 
-1526 GPAHGTLTL
+1526 
-1535 NPDGSFTYT
+1535 
-1544 PAENLCGEDSFT
+1544 
-1556 YKAYDGALYS
+1556 
-1566 NVATVRITITC
+1566 
-1577 VNDAP
+1577 
-1582 VANDDEASVLEDS
+1582 
-1595 SVTIPVLG
+1595 
-1603 NDYDPDGDP
+1603 
-1612 LSVSIVS
+1612 
-1619 GPTNGRATVNPD
+1619 
-1631 GTITYTPNPDF
+1631 
-1642 CGTDSFT
+1642 
-1649 YKACDPA
+1649 
-1656 GACDTATVTIH
+1656 
-1667 VTCVNDAPVA
+1667 
-1677 QDDTYTTNEDT
+1677 NE
-1688 PLVVPAPGVLGN
+1688 L
-1700 DYDVDGDPLT
+1700 
-1710 AVLVSGPAHGTLT
+1710 
-1723 LNSDGSFTY
+1723 
-1732 TPAENFCGED
+1732 
-1742 SFTYKAYDGE
+1742 
-1752 LYSNVATVRITVTCV
+1752 
-1767 NDAPV
+1767 
-1772 ASDDEAS
+1772 
-1779 VLEDSSVTIPVL
+1779 
-1791 GNDYDPDGD
+1791 
-1800 PLSVSLVSG
+1800 
-1809 PTHGRATVNPDGTI
+1809 
-1823 TYTPNP
+1823 
-1829 DFCGTD
+1829 
-1835 SFTYKA
+1835 
-1841 CDPAGACDT
+1841 
-1850 ATVTIHVTCVNDAP
+1850 
-1864 VAQDDTYTTNEDT
+1864 
-1877 PLVVPAPGVLGN
+1877 
-1889 DYDVDGDPL
+1889 
-1898 TSVLVSG
+1898 
-1905 PAHGTLTLNSDGSFT
+1905 
-1920 YTPAENFCGEDSFTY
+1920 
-1935 KAYDGALY
+1935 
-1943 SNVATVRITVTCVN
+1943 
-1957 DAPVANDDE
+1957 
-1966 ASVPEDSS
+1966 
-1974 VTVPVL
+1974 
-1980 GNDYDPD
+1980 
-1987 GDPLSVSIVSGPTHG
+1987 
-2002 RATVNPDGTIT
+2002 
-2013 YTPNPDFCGT
+2013 
-2023 DSFTY
+2023 
-2028 KACDPAGACD
+2028 
-2038 TATVTIHVTCVNDAP
+2038 
-2053 VAQDDSYT
+2053 
-2061 TNEDTPLVV
+2061 
-2070 PAPGVLGNDYDV
+2070 
-2082 DGDPLTSVLV
+2082 LTSVLV

-2196 TIAGDWNTVRYEE
+2196 TIAGDWNAVRYEE

-2289 LNLSD
+2289 RNLSD
-2294 SSVNLEGWILRWRKK
+2294 SPVNLEGWILRWRKK
-2309 NPKTPEDLI
+2309 NPKTPEELI

-2339 HDDVVKNVRADLIYP
+2339 HDDVVKNVHADLIYP
-2354 TVFRAGDKDLPLL
+2354 TVFRVGDKDLPLL

-2379 EKGELVDTANADPQR
+2379 EKGELVDTANADPRR

-2409 RKSPFLPDLD
+2409 RKSPFIPDLD

-2426 GIVSFGKDRKGNDL
+2426 GIVTFGKDRKENDL

-2446 PNEPEILAIAGETL
+2446 RNEPEILTIAGETL

-2507 YDELVKTAVALLD
+2507 YDELVKTAMALLD